1 MASYTVNITSE
12 SELEETWKDPSCPNF
27 GFGFNESSLDDCVKI
42 DETTWQA
49 TYNSMEVSV
58 PRTYTY
64 LDVANG
70 GEITYTLPAG
80 EYGVKP

>member
-1 MASYTVNITSE
+1 MARYTVNITSG
-12 SELEETWKDPSCPNF
+12 SELEEIWKDSSCPNF
-27 GFGFNESSLDDCVKI
+27 AFGFNEASLDDCIKI

-64 LDVANG
+64 LDMANG

>member
-1 MASYTVNITSE
+1 MARYTVNITSE
-12 SELEETWKDPSCPNF
+12 SELEEIWKDSSCPNF
-27 GFGFNESSLDDCVKI
+27 AFGFNEASLDDCVKI

-49 TYNSMEVSV
+49 TYNSMEVSI

-64 LDVANG
+64 LDMANG